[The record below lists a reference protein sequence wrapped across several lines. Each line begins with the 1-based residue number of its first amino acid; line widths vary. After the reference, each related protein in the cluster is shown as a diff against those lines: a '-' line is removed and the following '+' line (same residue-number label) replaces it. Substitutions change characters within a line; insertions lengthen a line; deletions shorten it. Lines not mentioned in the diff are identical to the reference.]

1 MKKKLMLIAA
11 MGMLALAASAASS
24 VSYPYF
30 TFQTADGT
38 VTSVDA
44 LSLTMTVTDGKLMV
58 SNGNENYE
66 FPVTEL
72 SKMYFSTEKTGGV
85 DDVLSQDVDA
95 PKEVYSV
102 SGVHVGTYTD
112 EATLTSSLQPGMYI
126 VKSNGKIQKI
136 AVR

>member
-1 MKKKLMLIAA
+1 MLIAA
-11 MGMLALAASAASS
+11 MGMLASAVSAASS

-38 VTSVDA
+38 LTSVDA
-44 LSLTMTVTDGKLMV
+44 SSLTMTITGGKLMV

-66 FPVTEL
+66 FSVADL
-72 SKMYFSTEKTGGV
+72 SKMYFSAEKTGGV
-85 DDVLSQDVDA
+85 DDVLSSADDA

-112 EATLTSSLQPGMYI
+112 VATLTSSLQPGMYI
-126 VKSNGKIQKI
+126 VKSNGKTQKI
-136 AVR
+136 AVK